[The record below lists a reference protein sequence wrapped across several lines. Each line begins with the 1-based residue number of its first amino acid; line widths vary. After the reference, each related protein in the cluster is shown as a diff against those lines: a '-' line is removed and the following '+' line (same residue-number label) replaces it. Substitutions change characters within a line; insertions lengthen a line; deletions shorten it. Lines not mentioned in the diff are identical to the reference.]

1 MTPEA
6 GRRPDPERGG
16 FVLGLVVLFLF
27 TIAMAATAG
36 YQVVNTEFTLAQ
48 TAREGQKAL
57 VVARGG
63 LERFLGEQIGMVGD
77 SVSWAIGDGIAT
89 VTTRKVL
96 EADTLNHLY
105 YVRSEGTVADL
116 RTPNDPARRVVATYA
131 WHRMSPMPDTAAIF
145 ITDRTLEVA
154 ETAVVSGLDSA
165 DVAVCPGGGT
175 AGVIGVATGGAA
187 FEVAGGDID
196 GNPTDVDQI
205 WAGFAH
211 VVRDSNLRWD
221 ILSDP
226 SFPVEY
232 DGTAPDWSA
241 LPADSFPLSRH
252 VGTLVADGGSPWS
265 GGRGALIVTGRFRAQ
280 GAFRW
285 SGIILAGR
293 LDGNLSSDDP
303 EILGMIVAGFNGA
316 QDDETLRSGHFR
328 YHSCNVYA
336 ANRALSY
343 LERVDHAVFEVN

>member
-1 MTPEA
+1 MSSDRS
-6 GRRPDPERGG
+6 RRPDQERGG

-36 YQVVNTEFTLAQ
+36 YQMVNTEFTLAQ

-105 YVRSEGTVADL
+105 YVRSEGTVADV
-116 RTPNDPARRVVATYA
+116 RTPNDPARRVVSTYA
-131 WHRMSPMPDTAAIF
+131 WHRISPVPDTAAIF
-145 ITDRTLEVA
+145 MTDHTLEVRGSA
-154 ETAVVSGLDSA
+154 RVIGLDTATVA
-165 DVAVCPGGGT
+165 DCPGGGT
-175 AGVIGVATGGAA
+175 AGIVGVASGGAA
-187 FEVAGGDID
+187 FEFGGEID
-196 GNPTDVDQI
+196 GNPTDVDLG
-205 WAGFAH
+205 WTGFGH
-211 VVRDSNLRWD
+211 VVQDSNLRWD

-226 SFPVEY
+226 SFPVEF
-232 DGTAPDWSA
+232 DGTAPDWST

-252 VGTLVADGGSPWS
+252 VGTLVAGGGSSWS
-265 GGRGALIVTGRFRAQ
+265 GGRGTLIVTGRFRAE
-280 GAFRW
+280 GSFRW
-285 SGIILAGR
+285 NGIVLAGR
-293 LDGNLSSDDP
+293 LDETAPGDDP
-303 EILGMIVAGFNGA
+303 EILGMIVAGFNGD
-316 QDDETLRSGHFR
+316 QRDEILESGTFR

-343 LERVDHAVFEVN
+343 MERVDHAVFEVN